1 MRTAMT
7 FISRSP
13 EVCWRVFTDAATLT
27 AWVPGLRRANVIAN
41 AGLGLAKEILF
52 EFAASRT
59 YTLAYTYDV
68 ETREVRWEPQLG
80 KRDAVR
86 GYAKFE
92 PFDDG
97 TRMTYALE
105 EGDGRTDA
113 ERVMGDLDVLVD
125 AFSRFVCDRHR

>member
-1 MRTAMT
+1 MRQAMT

-13 EVCWRVFTDAATLT
+13 EVCWRVFTDATTLT

-41 AGLGLAKEILF
+41 AGRGLPKEILF
-52 EFAASRT
+52 EFSTSRT
-59 YTLAYTYDV
+59 YTLVYTYDH
-68 ETREVRWEPQLG
+68 EHREVRWEPQIG

-86 GYAKFE
+86 GFAKFE

-105 EGDGRTDA
+105 EGDGRTDN
-113 ERVMGDLDVLVD
+113 ERALGNLDVLVD
-125 AFSRFVCDRHR
+125 AFNRWISGIRA